1 MNIPEAA
8 EALLEERYEGSTW
21 TMLHAW
27 TSDETVLAVI
37 AVADDDCFD
46 LEEDAFDVDRIRLE
60 ALQIFDTV
68 QEGWAIEED
77 TAFELGDVFAELV
90 QAFEGGEETPEALR
104 S

>member
-1 MNIPEAA
+1 MEIPEAA
-8 EALLEERYEGSTW
+8 EALLEERYKGSTW
-21 TMLHAW
+21 AMLHAW

-46 LEEDAFDVDRIRLE
+46 LEDDAFDVDRIRLE

-90 QAFEGGEETPEALR
+90 HAFEGGEETPEALR